1 MDISSSKTSC
11 YFDTCAYRGFGYC
24 NLFLMTND
32 NSPMI
37 DSETCEL
44 YIQDSQINTKKYL
57 NEFDPKCMDFKNLNK

>member
-1 MDISSSKTSC
+1 MDISSAKLPAILILVLIGVLVLQFVS
-11 YFDTCAYRGFGYC
+11 
-24 NLFLMTND
+24 NTND

>member
-1 MDISSSKTSC
+1 MDISSSKLPVILILVLIGVLVLQFVS
-11 YFDTCAYRGFGYC
+11 
-24 NLFLMTND
+24 NSND

>member
-1 MDISSSKTSC
+1 MDISSAKLPAILILVLIGVLVLQFVS
-11 YFDTCAYRGFGYC
+11 
-24 NLFLMTND
+24 NTND

-44 YIQDSQINTKKYL
+44 YIQDSQINSKKYL

>member
-1 MDISSSKTSC
+1 MDISSTKLPAILILVLIGILVLQFVSNT
-11 YFDTCAYRGFGYC
+11 D
-24 NLFLMTND
+24 D

-57 NEFDPKCMDFKNLNK
+57 NEFDPKCIDFKNLNK

>member
-1 MDISSSKTSC
+1 MDISSAKLPAILILVLIGVLVLQFVSNT
-11 YFDTCAYRGFGYC
+11 D
-24 NLFLMTND
+24 D

-44 YIQDSQINTKKYL
+44 YIQDSQINSKKYL

>member
-1 MDISSSKTSC
+1 MDISSAKLPAILILVLIGVLVLQFVSNA
-11 YFDTCAYRGFGYC
+11 D
-24 NLFLMTND
+24 D

>member
-1 MDISSSKTSC
+1 MDISSSKLPAILILVLIGVLVLQFVSNT
-11 YFDTCAYRGFGYC
+11 D
-24 NLFLMTND
+24 D

-57 NEFDPKCMDFKNLNK
+57 NEFDPKCIDFKNLNK

>member
-1 MDISSSKTSC
+1 MDISSTKLPAILILVLIGVLVLQFVS
-11 YFDTCAYRGFGYC
+11 
-24 NLFLMTND
+24 NTND

-57 NEFDPKCMDFKNLNK
+57 NEFDPKCIDFKNLNK